1 MVWPIL
7 ISLSVP
13 PGALSAAADIAI
25 APLRS
30 NEPNKLRSTAHPL
43 SPSIWRV
50 AFRPWRN
57 VRSRSQ
63 TADSCA
69 LTASGRAA
77 AAPPT
82 RLMKS
87 RGFIPSPRRQSG
99 GRVQKGRCPSD
110 SGVPLAFAHETV
122 LGGAV
127 EFLALRAHRLWRACF
142 PFTFFQEAVESS
154 AGQRLAILADRFAC
168 ARFLRHGR
176 ADRQG
181 RNHGSEDNSLHG
193 TSSVGAPVVY
203 SKNCGS

>member
-7 ISLSVP
+7 ISLSVT

-69 LTASGRAA
+69 LTAIASAA
-77 AAPPT
+77 TGP
-82 RLMKS
+82 RRRMSL
-87 RGFIPSPRRQSG
+87 RRFIRSPRRQSG
-99 GRVQKGRCPSD
+99 GRGGHGRRSNH
-110 SGVPLAFAHETV
+110 SSVPLPFLLEAV
-122 LGGAV
+122 LLRAGGR
-127 EFLALRAHRLWRACF
+127 LALPPHRPWPPCL
-142 PFTFFQEAVESS
+142 PLT
-154 AGQRLAILADRFAC
+154 L
-168 ARFLRHGR
+168 
-176 ADRQG
+176 
-181 RNHGSEDNSLHG
+181 
-193 TSSVGAPVVY
+193 
-203 SKNCGS
+203 

>member
-7 ISLSVP
+7 ISLSVT
-13 PGALSAAADIAI
+13 PGAFCAAAVIAM

-30 NEPNKLRSTAHPL
+30 NEPNKVRNTARPL

-77 AAPPT
+77 AAPQR

-122 LGGAV
+122 LSGAG
-127 EFLALRAHRLWRACF
+127 ELLALRAHRLWRACL
-142 PFTFFQEAVESS
+142 PFTFFQEAVESG
-154 AGQRLAILADRFAC
+154 AGQWLAILVDCFAG
-168 ARFLRHGR
+168 ARFLRHCR

-181 RNHGSEDNSLHG
+181 SDDGSEDNSLHG
-193 TSSVGAPVVY
+193 TSSRW
-203 SKNCGS
+203 STRRL